1 MKNVLVTGSS
11 SGLGKSIIEKFA
23 SNGYNT
29 IITYNKHKKE
39 AEEFNKYIID
49 TYKVKSICVKLDLSN
64 ESDIDTLYNTIIKE
78 FNTLDIL
85 INNASICNDTLF
97 IDKTKEN
104 FMKILEVNLV
114 GTFLLSKKFGL
125 HMYNNKSGVIINI
138 GSNNAIDS
146 YYPESLDYDASK
158 SGIISINHNLAN
170 ELSPYVRVNTVCPGW
185 IETPMNKDMSEE
197 FKNKEIN
204 KILLKRFARV
214 DEISNLVYFLST
226 DEASYIND
234 GIIKIDGGKVC

>member
-11 SGLGKSIIEKFA
+11 SGLGKNIIEKFA

-29 IITYNKHKKE
+29 IITYNTHKKE
-39 AEEFNKYIID
+39 AEEFNQYIID
-49 TYKVKSICVKLDLSN
+49 KYKVKSICIKLDLSI
-64 ESDIDTLYNTIIKE
+64 ESDIDNLYNTTINE
-78 FNTLDIL
+78 FNNLDIL
-85 INNASICNDTLF
+85 INNAGICNDTLF

-114 GTFLLSKKFGL
+114 GTFLISKKFGL

-138 GSNNAIDS
+138 GSNNAIDG
-146 YYPESLDYDASK
+146 YYVESLDYDASK
-158 SGIISINHNLAN
+158 AGIISLSHNLAN
-170 ELSPYVRVNTVCPGW
+170 ELSPFVRVNTVCPGW
-185 IETPMNKDMSEE
+185 IETPMNSNLSEE
-197 FKNKEIN
+197 FKSKEIN

-234 GIIKIDGGKVC
+234 SIIKIDGGKVC